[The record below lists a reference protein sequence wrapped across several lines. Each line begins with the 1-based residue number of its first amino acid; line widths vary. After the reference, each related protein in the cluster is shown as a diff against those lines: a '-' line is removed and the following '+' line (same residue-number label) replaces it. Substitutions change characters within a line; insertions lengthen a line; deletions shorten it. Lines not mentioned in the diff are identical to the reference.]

1 MSSWSTIVSKN
12 SSKKIAKK
20 KVEKPIIENSEEQEI
35 SYSEIFNENLG
46 ENIINNVY
54 ENIYSSRQNSLLNHI
69 DGTEIYKFFMN
80 YVDIEDEVN
89 NILSNSNTESSEEL
103 TDLEFY

>member
-1 MSSWSTIVSKN
+1 
-12 SSKKIAKK
+12 
-20 KVEKPIIENSEEQEI
+20 
-35 SYSEIFNENLG
+35 
-46 ENIINNVY
+46 
-54 ENIYSSRQNSLLNHI
+54 
-69 DGTEIYKFFMN
+69 MN